1 MKTGMDGPMSQ
12 FIPVDGIHSVTD
24 KQRALAK
31 SMKFFYGPYD
41 DTMKKNRFKQTEDT
55 IKASPLLMLRPQHA
69 DQFDKTANASTIGSS
84 APGSPTK
91 K

>member
-41 DTMKKNRFKQTEDT
+41 VSMKKNRFK
-55 IKASPLLMLRPQHA
+55 
-69 DQFDKTANASTIGSS
+69 
-84 APGSPTK
+84 
-91 K
+91 